1 MSIDYSKDLSDA
13 LQGKFFDL
21 ARKLE
26 PENLTMDGEASKTE
40 VKQRSTFLKKQW
52 SDLEYLVGRQ
62 VTEDEI
68 WDRQYANNWLRLQTE
83 RGDNT

>member
-1 MSIDYSKDLSDA
+1 MIELSDA
-13 LQGKFFDL
+13 LHGKFVDI
-21 ARKLE
+21 AMKLE

-40 VKQRSTFLKKQW
+40 VKQRATFLKKQW

-68 WDRQYANNWLRLQTE
+68 WDKEYAKHRKV
-83 RGDNT
+83 

>member
-1 MSIDYSKDLSDA
+1 MKDLSDA
-13 LQGKFFDL
+13 LQDKFMDL
-21 ARKLE
+21 AMRPE

-40 VKQRSTFLKKQW
+40 VKQRLTFLKKQW

-68 WDRQYANNWLRLQTE
+68 WDKEYAKHR
-83 RGDNT
+83 RV

>member
-1 MSIDYSKDLSDA
+1 MKDLSDA
-13 LQGKFFDL
+13 LQDKFMDL
-21 ARKLE
+21 AMRLE

-40 VKQRSTFLKKQW
+40 VKQQSTFLKKQW

-68 WDRQYANNWLRLQTE
+68 WDKEYAKHR
-83 RGDNT
+83 RV

>member
-1 MSIDYSKDLSDA
+1 MKDLSDA
-13 LQGKFFDL
+13 LQGKFFDI
-21 ARKLE
+21 AMRLE

-52 SDLEYLVGRQ
+52 RDLEYLVGRQ

-68 WDRQYANNWLRLQTE
+68 WDKEYAKHRKV
-83 RGDNT
+83 

>member
-1 MSIDYSKDLSDA
+1 MIELSDA
-13 LQGKFFDL
+13 LHSKFFDI
-21 ARKLE
+21 AMKLE

-52 SDLEYLVGRQ
+52 RDLEYLVGRQ

-68 WDRQYANNWLRLQTE
+68 WDKEYAKHRKV
-83 RGDNT
+83 

>member
-1 MSIDYSKDLSDA
+1 MKDLSDA
-13 LQGKFFDL
+13 LQDKFMDL
-21 ARKLE
+21 AMRLE

-40 VKQRSTFLKKQW
+40 VKQRLTFLKKQW

-68 WDRQYANNWLRLQTE
+68 WDKEYAKHRKV
-83 RGDNT
+83 

>member
-13 LQGKFFDL
+13 LHSKFFD
-21 ARKLE
+21 K
-26 PENLTMDGEASKTE
+26 ASKTE